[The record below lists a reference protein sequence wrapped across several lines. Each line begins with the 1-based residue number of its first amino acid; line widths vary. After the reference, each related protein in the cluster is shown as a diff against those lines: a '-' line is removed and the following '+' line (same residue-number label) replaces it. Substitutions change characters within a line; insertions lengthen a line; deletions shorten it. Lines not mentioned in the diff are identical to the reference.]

1 MHSVKIGKIY
11 GINGPVV
18 YLKGKTDFKMSEMV
32 YVGNE
37 KLVGEVI
44 SLDKEM
50 TTIQVY
56 EETGGLKPGEMVEGS
71 DAAVS
76 VTLAPGILNNI
87 FDGIERPL
95 ERIADTGGAFITRG
109 VSVDSLDM
117 DRLWETH
124 ITVAPGEMVHG
135 GTVIAEVPET
145 SAIVHKCMVPPNV
158 EGTVVETVADG
169 SEVRPLDISITKTTA
184 GLLLNSVLTV
194 ILILSAAGW
203 YRHRKATDAAPGGYT
218 GMVETVVAYLV
229 DDIIRPCVG
238 PGWRRFAPFLLTV
251 FFFIL
256 VNNLMGLI
264 PFFPGGVNVT
274 GNIAITLVLALA
286 ALIVI
291 NISGSRHYW
300 KDIFWPDVP
309 TWLKVP
315 IPIIPLIEFV
325 GIFTRPFALMIRL
338 FANMMAGH
346 AVILCLVCVIF
357 VTAGMGAAVNSS
369 MTAVSVVFNI
379 FMNCLE
385 LLVAF
390 LQAYVFTMLTAVFIG
405 MSQEGKEYAWTMKSG
420 KTED

>member
-1 MHSVKIGKIY
+1 MKMSRCIRILCSIMPVLLCAGIPAAAQAPSGEKEGPDVKEIVMEHLGDSYWWHIWTFGDREVTVHLPVIVRSKTTGWHCFSSGRLEGGASYEGFSIAREGKHDGKI
-11 GINGPVV
+11 
-18 YLKGKTDFKMSEMV
+18 
-32 YVGNE
+32 
-37 KLVGEVI
+37 
-44 SLDKEM
+44 
-50 TTIQVY
+50 
-56 EETGGLKPGEMVEGS
+56 
-71 DAAVS
+71 
-76 VTLAPGILNNI
+76 
-87 FDGIERPL
+87 
-95 ERIADTGGAFITRG
+95 
-109 VSVDSLDM
+109 
-117 DRLWETH
+117 
-124 ITVAPGEMVHG
+124 
-135 GTVIAEVPET
+135 
-145 SAIVHKCMVPPNV
+145 
-158 EGTVVETVADG
+158 VETVADG

-338 FANMMAGH
+338 FANTLGGH
-346 AVILCLVCVIF
+346 IMILSMVGLIF
-357 VTAGMGAAVNSS
+357 ISASMGAAVNGAF
-369 MTAVSVVFNI
+369 TLVSLLLGVFLD
-379 FMNCLE
+379 CLE
-385 LLVAF
+385 ILVAF
-390 LQAYVFTMLTAVFIG
+390 IQAYVFTLLSAVFISLAHPG
-405 MSQEGKEYAWTMKSG
+405 GEAVEVMENKN
-420 KTED
+420 